1 MSLNIKDRTMY
12 WYFKYLI
19 KQQIRNNTKGNGK
32 FMLSESRW
40 NIKVENENLSC
51 FPVEEIYL
59 PCISSVLFN
68 YYFSEIRIPSATN

>member
-32 FMLSESRW
+32 FMLCESR
-40 NIKVENENLSC
+40 
-51 FPVEEIYL
+51 
-59 PCISSVLFN
+59 
-68 YYFSEIRIPSATN
+68 